1 MSRGAHMQGE
11 VPPLWFILGDI
22 FSDNMPDNSVICLK
36 AGVHPSVK
44 FVTFK
49 RRLRL
54 TGYCFGAYGVLC
66 SSNLSSAFW
75 CHLQ

>member
-1 MSRGAHMQGE
+1 MSRGARMPGE
-11 VPPLWFILGDI
+11 ALPHSFILADI
-22 FSDNMPDNSVICLK
+22 FSDNVPDNSVICLK
-36 AGVHPSVK
+36 AGVRPSVK